1 MFIQCTRLLLEKGGL
16 MALAMEDIDQIFA
29 WHAHFFTMNRK
40 NHVVVMNNKCR
51 FSVILSDMKA
61 KDLRKFQDEFEKA
74 LKTVFEIYGLSEEI
88 YEKYIETSPGVLLSL
103 TSDKK
108 VLGCINE
115 IIKSLNFGEHGA
127 PLNGKVNPEY
137 VKLCNSIPFPINRK
151 LVFPEEVFLGEIKK
165 IL

>member
-1 MFIQCTRLLLEKGGL
+1 
-16 MALAMEDIDQIFA
+16 
-29 WHAHFFTMNRK
+29 
-40 NHVVVMNNKCR
+40 
-51 FSVILSDMKA
+51 MKA

-115 IIKSLNFGEHGA
+115 VINVLHFGEHEA
-127 PLNGKVNPEY
+127 ALNGKVNPEY
-137 VKLCNSIPFPINRK
+137 VKLVNSMLLPINGK
-151 LVFPEEVFLGEIKK
+151 QKFPEEVFLDEIKK